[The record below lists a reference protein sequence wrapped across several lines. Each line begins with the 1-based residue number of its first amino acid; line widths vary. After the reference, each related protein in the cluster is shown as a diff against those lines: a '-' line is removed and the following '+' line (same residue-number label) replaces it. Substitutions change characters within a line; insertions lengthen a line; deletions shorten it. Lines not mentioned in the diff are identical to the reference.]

1 MALAALMNACHGAEA
16 GATTRSAAH
25 TAGATAAA
33 LAAIVNTNSNT
44 NSSSSSSSSSSVATQ
59 ELAALVRSRH
69 AGVLARLSSHLPA
82 LQLLCTSE
90 SVAVLAQALVRSAAI
105 GGDLSGSNSSTIT
118 TTAAKLSDSALAAAR
133 DERDQLVRVTAA
145 VARATSVTGASHVG
159 GESLAAL
166 LVRSGAV
173 GALLSFLPPARR
185 DAISGCA
192 TQDTVALAPQ
202 WRAPAALAGNVCGA
216 LLHLLS
222 DSPAGADVAAV
233 VAQGGSVRSDA
244 AGIEK
249 LLCLFANSADGPVRK
264 NAAICVARLAK
275 VPELKV
281 RIEALRGMEMLVQA
295 GRTLV

>member
-16 GATTRSAAH
+16 GATTRAAVH

-33 LAAIVNTNSNT
+33 IAAIANT
-44 NSSSSSSSSSSVATQ
+44 NSSSSSSSTKSGVASQ
-59 ELAALVRSRH
+59 DLPALVRSRH

-82 LQLLCTSE
+82 LQLLCSSE
-90 SVAVLAQALVRSAAI
+90 SVAVLAAALVRSATL
-105 GGDLSGSNSSTIT
+105 GGDLSSNTT
-118 TTAAKLSDSALAAAR
+118 ATTAASTSAAKMSDSALTAAR

-145 VARATSVTGASHVG
+145 VARATSATGASPGV
-159 GESLAAL
+159 GESL
-166 LVRSGAV
+166 VHSGAV
-173 GALLSFLPPARR
+173 RALLSFLPPARS

-192 TQDTVALAPQ
+192 TRDTVALAPL
-202 WRAPAALAGNVCGA
+202 WRAPPALAGNVCGA

-233 VAQGGSVRSDA
+233 VAQSG
-244 AGIEK
+244 GIER

-275 VPELKV
+275 VPELKL

>member
-16 GATTRSAAH
+16 GATTRAAAH

-33 LAAIVNTNSNT
+33 IAAIANT
-44 NSSSSSSSSSSVATQ
+44 NSSSSSSGCSSSVVTQ
-59 ELAALVRSRH
+59 DLVALVRSRH

-82 LQLLCTSE
+82 LQLLCSSE
-90 SVAVLAQALVRSAAI
+90 SVAVLAAALVRSAAL
-105 GGDLSGSNSSTIT
+105 GGDLSSNTTAT
-118 TTAAKLSDSALAAAR
+118 TTASTTVGATATKMTDSALTAAR

-145 VARATSVTGASHVG
+145 VARATSATGASTAV
-159 GESLAAL
+159 GESL
-166 LVRSGAV
+166 VHSGAV
-173 GALLSFLPPARR
+173 RALLSFLPPARS

-192 TQDTVALAPQ
+192 TRDTVALAPL
-202 WRAPAALAGNVCGA
+202 WRAPPALAGNVCGA
-216 LLHLLS
+216 LLHLLG

-233 VAQGGSVRSDA
+233 VAQSG
-244 AGIEK
+244 GIER

-275 VPELKV
+275 VPELKL

>member
-1 MALAALMNACHGAEA
+1 MVLAALMNACHGAEA
-16 GATTRSAAH
+16 GATTRAAAH

-33 LAAIVNTNSNT
+33 LAAIASNST
-44 NSSSSSSSSSSVATQ
+44 TSSSNSSVINRD
-59 ELAALVRSRH
+59 LAALVRSRH

-90 SVAVLAQALVRSAAI
+90 SVAVLAAALVRSAAL
-105 GGDLSGSNSSTIT
+105 GGDLSCTSTAAA
-118 TTAAKLSDSALAAAR
+118 TTAVVNTAAARMTDSALTAAR

-145 VARATSVTGASHVG
+145 VARATSAT
-159 GESLAAL
+159 GESPVAAV

-173 GALLSFLPPARR
+173 GALLSFLPPARS
-185 DAISGCA
+185 DAINGCA
-192 TQDTVALAPQ
+192 TRDTVALAPL
-202 WRAPAALAGNVCGA
+202 WKAPPALAGNVCGA

-222 DSPAGADVAAV
+222 DSPTGVDVAAV
-233 VAQGGSVRSDA
+233 VAQSG
-244 AGIEK
+244 GIER

-275 VPELKV
+275 APELKV

-295 GRTLV
+295 GRSLV